1 MNHGKLIVG
10 AALLV
15 LAIPAVT
22 QEQSAAPAAGASAS
36 QTSPQK
42 KRLTINQRR
51 ELQQQRIGEGVE
63 DGSVTAGEAAR
74 LERKEAGINKEI
86 RSMKKDGNFTPAER
100 ARVQRQ
106 QNRLSREI
114 YTQKHDAQTQN
125 TNPTSE
131 VGARQRAQQKRI
143 GEGIESGQLTAGE
156 ATRLEHREAG
166 INREVSGMRQANGGQ
181 LTAGERKLVNR
192 QQNRTS
198 RAIYRQKH
206 DAQRRPR

>member
-10 AALLV
+10 AALLA
-15 LAIPAVT
+15 LAIPVVA
-22 QEQSAAPAAGASAS
+22 QDQSAAPAAGAPAA
-36 QTSPQK
+36 QTSPQR

-63 DGSVTAGEAAR
+63 NGSLTAGEAAR
-74 LERKEAGINKEI
+74 LERKEAAINKEV
-86 RSMKKDGNFTPAER
+86 RTMKKDGDFTPAER

-106 QNRLSREI
+106 QNRLSQQI
-114 YTQKHDAQTQN
+114 YAEKHDAQTQS
-125 TNPTSE
+125 TNPKSE
-131 VGARQRAQQKRI
+131 IGARQRAQQKRI

-156 ATRLEHREAG
+156 AARLERREAG
-166 INREVSGMRQANGGQ
+166 INREVSGMRQANGSQ
-181 LTAGERKLVNR
+181 LTPAERKLVNH